1 VGFFVV
7 VVVLR
12 TRWILGQDFWW
23 IKREAMPQES
33 LCSCVPKI
41 LDIIVCSSRKPSSH
55 PSPFVAKLGMQLNN
69 DPLLFSR
76 EVPFLKI
83 RSEMVSPS

>member
-1 VGFFVV
+1 MGFFAA

-12 TRWILGQDFWW
+12 TWWILGQDFRW
-23 IKREAMPQES
+23 IKREAMPEES
-33 LCSCVPKI
+33 LRSRVPKI

-55 PSPFVAKLGMQLNN
+55 PSPFVAKLCMHFNN

-83 RSEMVSPS
+83 RSEMVSPP